1 MATPQPHPLCRMP
14 FTVDMPPSA
23 DEAARKVLLL
33 GATEMAL
40 SALLCFTGQLQR
52 GCSFGFTPTRDVQG
66 EFCAELRAAPV
77 TINQRACEA
86 TCTWVGT
93 MGDRSGR
100 WVLGGGRAGYWCP
113 LCNRACVQ
121 LRVADTSAQGS
132 ECSLME
138 TVSFWK
144 GKEPCTALTPWAP
157 TRETPSRREVQ
168 QVPCCSPCWTTR

>member
-1 MATPQPHPLCRMP
+1 MPTPQPHPLCRMP

-86 TCTWVGT
+86 TCTWGVQDG
-93 MGDRSGR
+93 GSGGQSAVR
-100 WVLGGGRAGYWCP
+100 WQAPWETGVAGGFWRAGGQ
-113 LCNRACVQ
+113 A
-121 LRVADTSAQGS
+121 AG
-132 ECSLME
+132 
-138 TVSFWK
+138 
-144 GKEPCTALTPWAP
+144 
-157 TRETPSRREVQ
+157 
-168 QVPCCSPCWTTR
+168 VPCATGLVSS